1 MIKILHTADIHL
13 DSPFSLKDPETA
25 QSMRQSLRGTF
36 TSAMLF
42 ARTENVD
49 IVLISGDVFDT
60 GFASRDTLNLLKS
73 EFEKNPGIR
82 FVISPGNHDPYTAN
96 SPWARTE
103 FPSNVYIFRSSALH
117 KFSFD
122 DINTDVYGWAFT
134 SDTMTVDP
142 LAVKPNLDNTRIN
155 ILCAHCEIE
164 GPGGGKY
171 CSITKAEL
179 EAAGFDYAAVGH
191 IHKGSPQVQKVGR
204 TYFAYPGCLEGR
216 SFDEV
221 GQKYALCGQIVKE
234 RGFASVDLSQRAFT
248 QRRFEILDVDVTSAD
263 DTAGIIA
270 AVEAAMRD
278 AHITNDVSLRIV
290 LRGRVSPSLIISEQ
304 FISTNVKGVR
314 YAEVCDCTEPL
325 FDYSSF
331 EADPGIRG
339 AFYRSMKP
347 YLESGT
353 EREKRIAAKALHAAL
368 QALGGNN

>member
-1 MIKILHTADIHL
+1 
-13 DSPFSLKDPETA
+13 
-25 QSMRQSLRGTF
+25 
-36 TSAMLF
+36 
-42 ARTENVD
+42 
-49 IVLISGDVFDT
+49 
-60 GFASRDTLNLLKS
+60 
-73 EFEKNPGIR
+73 
-82 FVISPGNHDPYTAN
+82 
-96 SPWARTE
+96 
-103 FPSNVYIFRSSALH
+103 
-117 KFSFD
+117 
-122 DINTDVYGWAFT
+122 
-134 SDTMTVDP
+134 MTVDP

-191 IHKGSPQVQKVGR
+191 IQKGSPQVQKVGR

-221 GQKYALCGQIVKE
+221 GQKYALCGQIVKV

-304 FISTNVKGVR
+304 FISANVKGVR